1 GHSHSKQPTTSQ
13 ILKNMLGLA
22 SSSSSSG
29 RRLISSS
36 PSESPFFT
44 STSSLEIDLDNH
56 RTPIQQQN
64 QFTNQQRSP
73 LIVISNSFD
82 RFIKSDW
89 RNSIGRIIL
98 KPTYRKNITNFV
110 FFSAFI
116 SACICVGAQS
126 MFPNAGFHSNY
137 SHYLT
142 LKHPKNSSNM
152 STKEEE
158 EDQKLRTT
166 QSLFCP
172 VPILRFFNSNSNS
185 NSNLHSKQRRWLQ
198 EENP

>member
-1 GHSHSKQPTTSQ
+1 
-13 ILKNMLGLA
+13 MLGLA

-29 RRLISSS
+29 KRLLSSS
-36 PSESPFFT
+36 TSELPFFT
-44 STSSLEIDLDNH
+44 STSSLEINLDNH

-73 LIVISNSFD
+73 LIVISNSFN

-89 RNSIGRIIL
+89 RNPIGRVIL

-110 FFSAFI
+110 FLSAFI

-126 MFPNAGFHSNY
+126 VFPNAGFHSNY
-137 SHYLT
+137 SHYLK
-142 LKHPKNSSNM
+142 LNHLKNSSNM
-152 STKEEE
+152 STKEEEE

-172 VPILRFFNSNSNS
+172 VPILRFFNSDSHSNTT
-185 NSNLHSKQRRWLQ
+185 LHSKQRRWLQ
-198 EENP
+198 KENP

>member
-1 GHSHSKQPTTSQ
+1 
-13 ILKNMLGLA
+13 MLGLA
-22 SSSSSSG
+22 SSSSSSV
-29 RRLISSS
+29 RLQNY
-36 PSESPFFT
+36 PSLLQLR
-44 STSSLEIDLDNH
+44 LEINLDNH

-73 LIVISNSFD
+73 LIVISNSFN

-89 RNSIGRIIL
+89 RNPIGRVIL

-110 FFSAFI
+110 FLSAFI

-137 SHYLT
+137 SHYLK
-142 LKHPKNSSNM
+142 LNHLKNSSNM

-172 VPILRFFNSNSNS
+172 VPILRFFNSDSHSNTT
-185 NSNLHSKQRRWLQ
+185 LHSKQRRWLQ